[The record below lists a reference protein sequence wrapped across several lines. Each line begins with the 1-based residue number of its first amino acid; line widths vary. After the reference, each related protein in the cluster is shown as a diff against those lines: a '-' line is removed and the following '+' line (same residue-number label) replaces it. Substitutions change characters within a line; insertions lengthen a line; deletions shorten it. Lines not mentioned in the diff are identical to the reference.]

1 VKILQR
7 LKNGCVIVVSLLNTV
22 HVVPSFFNLSLGVY
36 PMRTPLLSLR
46 TLWLCAAL
54 FFVGLS
60 GLSAQ
65 MLPKPQITAVR
76 DVYNPN
82 NGYYNL
88 AIDWTMTGDMPVPD
102 IIRLHARSERN
113 GVVKW
118 YQAKFVNQS
127 PVPGTTKYSAVFLIN
142 LSEGNYDLFLR
153 AQYGLTQN
161 DSARSYLNESQSFS
175 HTVNVG
181 YTGTTVEFTSPIDVV
196 TTMRPN
202 SHRVTVRFS
211 TNNGNTWTNGLPS
224 GAYIQEDFTGN
235 PQSYLSSFTFD
246 QKTGLF
252 TYTPSKPGRFQGV
265 FSVRNE
271 QGFPIG
277 QAALH
282 VVNFLV
288 LDCPGQAAGFF
299 GTVKDEN
306 GNNIK
311 DGYVLAFGDRS
322 SNNGQDSGVFVSKI
336 VDGFY
341 YLPVQSDNYRLFCS
355 AYGYESEYHDDVKDY
370 KLATPISLQCGDSA
384 IVNFVLDAVSVPKT
398 YRVIGQVGDNSGQLF
413 KPIEFAFVSFINV
426 SRTGVNSGQ
435 TFSAITGIT
444 GVYNIELPEGDY
456 IVHCTQGR
464 NGMGSTVCYLNQY
477 YKETNDRTQ
486 ATVLSLRG
494 NAQALDTIS
503 FNLTPCNQQENN
515 RVVGIVTN
523 STGTPIASSV
533 IAFRLPTTNEGIAGI
548 TVRSADAPD
557 GNFNFEKLKPGTYLF
572 FAFPTGVAAVPG
584 FYKLNDFA
592 TLEWQKATLVTVS
605 ETSTS
610 QIAIKL
616 NDLRSLFGKAG
627 IRGWVRKN
635 GPSIK
640 NDNVQGAEPM
650 NGAIAY
656 AVDAQGIVRDFALSN
671 AEGLFEMSTLTK
683 GTYTLH
689 IERVG
694 YTPSISQVTV
704 EGDEK
709 MTEVSQTLSPAIS
722 VSVDEETVAQTG
734 NSIVPNPAQTSA
746 TVHFTAEQGTN
757 VRISIYDAVGG
768 MVAEYSMTAVDGANS
783 FALNTSELTA
793 GAYYIQVH
801 TSAKTLTLPCMIVR

>member
-1 VKILQR
+1 MCYCGKFIEHGTCCTIIFQLIFR
-7 LKNGCVIVVSLLNTV
+7 S
-22 HVVPSFFNLSLGVY
+22 H
-36 PMRTPLLSLR
+36 PMRTHLLSLR

-65 MLPKPQITAVR
+65 MLPKPQITALR
-76 DVYNPN
+76 DVYEAI
-82 NGYYNL
+82 GRYNL

-102 IIRLHARSERN
+102 L
-113 GVVKW
+113 
-118 YQAKFVNQS
+118 FVLIVQRK
-127 PVPGTTKYSAVFLIN
+127 PTQGTTGETFSATITRQQASGGPSKYSALFGAQLREGTYVLNLI
-142 LSEGNYDLFLR
+142 
-153 AQYGLTQN
+153 AQYGN
-161 DSARSYLNESQSFS
+161 SQSDS
-175 HTVNVG
+175 TGGVTHTVQRQPSELM
-181 YTGTTVEFTSPIDVV
+181 VEFTSSIDVV
-196 TTMRPN
+196 TTMRP
-202 SHRVTVRFS
+202 STYSATVRFS

-265 FSVRNE
+265 FSVRNA

-277 QAALH
+277 QMGLH

-288 LDCPGQAAGFF
+288 LDCPGEAAGFF

-336 VDGFY
+336 VDGY
-341 YLPVQSDNYRLFCS
+341 YHLPVQSDNYRLFCS

-435 TFSAITGIT
+435 TFSALTANG
-444 GVYNIELPEGDY
+444 GVYSIELPEGDY

-464 NGMGSTVCYLNQY
+464 NGMGSTLCYLDQY

-523 STGTPIASSV
+523 SAGAPLSSSV

-694 YTPSISQVTV
+694 YTPAVSEVIV
-704 EGDEK
+704 EGDAT
-709 MTEVSQTLSPAIS
+709 MTEVQQSLSPAIS
-722 VSVDEETVAQTG
+722 VGVDEGTVAQTG

-757 VRISIYDAVGG
+757 VRISIYDAVGA
-768 MVAEYSMTAVDGANS
+768 VIAEYSMTAVDGANS
-783 FALNTSELTA
+783 FALNTSELMP

>member
-1 VKILQR
+1 
-7 LKNGCVIVVSLLNTV
+7 
-22 HVVPSFFNLSLGVY
+22 
-36 PMRTPLLSLR
+36 MRTPLLSLR

-65 MLPKPQITAVR
+65 MLPKPQITAIR

-88 AIDWTMTGDMPVPD
+88 AIDWIMTSDIPVPD
-102 IIRLHARSERN
+102 IFRVMILNESST
-113 GVVKW
+113 KLL
-118 YQAKFVNQS
+118 YFDKIS
-127 PVPGTTKYSAVFLIN
+127 PTELQGGPLKYSAFLKRIN
-142 LSEGNYDLFLR
+142 LPEGSYRLNLYPQF
-153 AQYGLTQN
+153 GLTAE
-161 DSARSYLNESQSFS
+161 DSARAIPCE
-175 HTVNVG
+175 
-181 YTGTTVEFTSPIDVV
+181 TTFRVKSGGLLVEFTSSIDVV
-196 TTMRPN
+196 TTMRP
-202 SHRVTVRFS
+202 STYSATVRFS
-211 TNNGNTWTNGLPS
+211 TNNGNTWMNGLPNNT
-224 GAYIQEDFTGN
+224 YIQEEFTGN

-277 QAALH
+277 QMGLH

-288 LDCPGQAAGFF
+288 LDCPGEAAGFF

-355 AYGYESEYHDDVKDY
+355 AYGYESEYHDDVKEY

-398 YRVIGQVGDNSGQLF
+398 YRVIGQVGDKSGQQF
-413 KPIEFAFVSFINV
+413 KTIDFALVNFINV
-426 SRTGVNSGQ
+426 NRSAVNGGQ
-435 TFSAITGIT
+435 TFSALTANG
-444 GVYNIELPEGDY
+444 GVYSIELPEGDY

-464 NGMGSTVCYLNQY
+464 NGMGSTLCYLDQY

-523 STGTPIASSV
+523 SAGAPLSSSV
-533 IAFRLPTTNEGIAGI
+533 IAFRLPTTNEGIAGL
-548 TVRSADAPD
+548 TVRSTNAPD
-557 GNFNFEKLKPGTYLF
+557 GNFNFEKLKSGTYLF

-694 YTPSISQVTV
+694 YTPAVSEVIV
-704 EGDEK
+704 EGDAT
-709 MTEVSQTLSPAIS
+709 MTEVQQSLSPAIS
-722 VSVDEETVAQTG
+722 VGVDEGTVAQTG

-757 VRISIYDAVGG
+757 VRISIYDAVGA
-768 MVAEYSMTAVDGANS
+768 VIADYSMTAVDGANS
-783 FALNTSELTA
+783 FALNTSELMP